1 MAQDDFYIE
10 AGRQRLA
17 VLEAARTAALADLQ
31 AHKVNGDRD
40 AAAEAVQTIANL
52 DVEMQN
58 LGGLYQRYQQS
69 VNPPLPPEPSAE
81 ERAARPI
88 NRMDWQDV
96 TNLARTSKYARDIR
110 PDDPNLIAGYQ
121 EAMRRKARG
130 E

>member
-31 AHKVNGDRD
+31 AHEVNGDRD

-58 LGGLYQRYQQS
+58 LGGLYQRYQAS
-69 VNPPLPPEPSAE
+69 VNPPLPPEPSKE
-81 ERAARPI
+81 ERAARPVS
-88 NRMDWQDV
+88 RMDWQDV
-96 TNLARTSKYARDIR
+96 INLARTSKYARDIR
-110 PDDPNLIAGYQ
+110 GDDPNLIAGWQ
-121 EAMRRKARG
+121 EAQRRRARG